1 MSRKWIGGLLAVA
14 VLAGGAAAATSVLGA
29 DGAGSPRPAYA
40 TVDVDLSKATPQA
53 ARPSVQ
59 AKKKKKNPKLV
70 YLQSPAPVTI
80 NPADPAAGGVGPFV
94 DVRLTGCS
102 KVVEGGVVANR
113 ADVFVQG
120 TSITNAG
127 EYHVFIGLNPGSSTF
142 ADRTPFTI
150 TSHLTCLKGVK

>member
-14 VLAGGAAAATSVLGA
+14 AIAAASVAATSVLGA

-40 TVDVDLSKATPQA
+40 TVNVDLSDAAPAA
-53 ARPSVQ
+53 ARPTTK
-59 AKKKKKNPKLV
+59 AKKKKPKLV

-80 NPADPAAGGVGPFV
+80 NPADAAAGGVGPFV

-102 KVVEGGVVANR
+102 KVVDGGVAPTR
-113 ADVFVQG
+113 ADVYQQG
-120 TSITNAG
+120 SYVASAS
-127 EYHVFIGLNPGSSTF
+127 EYHVLIGIDGDHL

-150 TSHLTCLKGVK
+150 TSHLICLKGVK